1 MKTTCWQIRVLS
13 VLSNIHKLEIGKQ
26 DDVEEQVSLLTLK
39 AYFETC
45 CDLRKY
51 LNGKKL
57 AIGEQFWLYQGVF
70 SYIFFHFEV

>member
-45 CDLRKY
+45 CVLP
-51 LNGKKL
+51 
-57 AIGEQFWLYQGVF
+57 
-70 SYIFFHFEV
+70 

>member
-45 CDLRKY
+45 CDLP
-51 LNGKKL
+51 
-57 AIGEQFWLYQGVF
+57 
-70 SYIFFHFEV
+70 

>member
-26 DDVEEQVSLLTLK
+26 DDVEEQVWLLTLK

-45 CDLRKY
+45 LV
-51 LNGKKL
+51 L
-57 AIGEQFWLYQGVF
+57 
-70 SYIFFHFEV
+70 H